1 MVDTTMTSCH
11 HGGMS
16 TTATHNTTTAL
27 TVRLPAEL
35 ADALK
40 NYAFITET
48 SGNEVIKRAI
58 VEFLR
63 AHAQTD
69 MVRNAFE
76 KALQQHAIAFDKL
89 ADL

>member
-1 MVDTTMTSCH
+1 
-11 HGGMS
+11 MS
-16 TTATHNTTTAL
+16 TTTTHNTTTAL
-27 TVRLPAEL
+27 TVRLPVEL

-58 VEFLR
+58 VDFLR

-69 MVRNAFE
+69 LVRAAFE